1 MKDHAILQCYGMLVH
16 VSAGY
21 LPVRGWLHTCYS
33 PVRRS
38 PAKYCYSPLPLDLH
52 VLSLSLAFILSQD
65 QTLHGKSYL
74 QKFCSGRVMC
84 FLNLDYRRFRFTLAT
99 FCSFQYLKELF
110 FSIFISP
117 SPDPLSLRS
126 ESGCKG
132 KACFSFSKLFK
143 LFFQTF
149 FPSPRLTSFP
159 RALSLESGCKDKA
172 MIPPFP
178 NFFTI
183 IFHLFFKP
191 PTNTVTGKTLGRKN
205 FTGKTGKTTGKREGK
220 AARPGKGTAL
230 SPGKHLSWTPVNVF
244 DSSLIRV

>member
-1 MKDHAILQCYGMLVH
+1 MLVH

-65 QTLHGKSYL
+65 QTLHTKIIFQKS
-74 QKFCSGRVMC
+74 S
-84 FLNLDYRRFRFTLAT
+84 LAGS
-99 FCSFQYLKELF
+99 CVHR
-110 FSIFISP
+110 ISTTVD
-117 SPDPLSLRS
+117 SDSRSLRFVHLNILKNS
-126 ESGCKG
+126 FFHLVAPVIPSCPPLESGCKG
-132 KACFSFSKLFK
+132 KACFSFSKFFK

-149 FPSPRLTSFP
+149 FQSPRLTFFP

-183 IFHLFFKP
+183 IFHLFSI
-191 PTNTVTGKTLGRKN
+191 NTRNYMNRKTLQTRITLATRRDYPRFN
-205 FTGKTGKTTGKREGK
+205 SPF
-220 AARPGKGTAL
+220 ART
-230 SPGKHLSWTPVNVF
+230 
-244 DSSLIRV
+244 

>member
-1 MKDHAILQCYGMLVH
+1 MIQCYGMLVH

-149 FPSPRLTSFP
+149 FPAPRLTSFP

-191 PTNTVTGKTLGRKN
+191 PTNTVTGKTLGRKI

>member
-1 MKDHAILQCYGMLVH
+1 MCFMNLD
-16 VSAGY
+16 S
-21 LPVRGWLHTCYS
+21 
-33 PVRRS
+33 RRS
-38 PAKYCYSPLPLDLH
+38 
-52 VLSLSLAFILSQD
+52 
-65 QTLHGKSYL
+65 
-74 QKFCSGRVMC
+74 
-84 FLNLDYRRFRFTLAT
+84 RFTLAT

-117 SPDPLSLRS
+117 SPDPPSLRS

-159 RALSLESGCKDKA
+159 RALSLESGCKDKV

-191 PTNTVTGKTLGRKN
+191 PTNTVTGKTLGRKI

-220 AARPGKGTAL
+220 AARPGKGTTL
-230 SPGKHLSWTPVNVF
+230 SRDKHLSWTPVNVF
-244 DSSLIRV
+244 KTSLIRE